1 MPAASSVRPSEVVIW
16 GSSRAPIRCGCC
28 PVTVSMRVMSSGDGF
43 RYLLKSVAVGDG
55 DRLLSTPLT
64 RYYTEEGTPPG
75 RWMGSGLGALGDGHL
90 AAGDRVSEVQLQL
103 LIGTGHD
110 PVTTAPLGRPYPVF
124 RSVANRGAERVA
136 ALGPAL
142 VGEARTRAETAIEEE
157 ERARGG
163 RRAVAGYDFTFSV
176 PKSASALW
184 AVADA
189 RTQAEIVE
197 AHHASVADVLA
208 FMERELASTR
218 VGVSAA
224 DGAVAQV
231 AVSGLIAAAFDH
243 FDSRAGDPHL
253 HTHVVVS
260 NKVNTAMDER
270 WRSLDGRPL
279 HAATVALSELHEAVF
294 ADRLSRV
301 LGVEWEQR
309 ARGRDRNPGW
319 SIAAVPEALVGE
331 FSSRSRHIEVEK
343 DRLIAAYVTAH
354 GRQPSR
360 ATIIRLRQQATLST
374 RPDKVIRSLADLTC
388 DWRTRATAVLGRD
401 ATDWASGVARAP
413 GAVSQIVAGDVS
425 PEARTALSESVVEV
439 VGEKRST
446 WRRWNLYAEAVRQ
459 TRGWSFTSTAER
471 ETLLAG
477 VVEAAEQ
484 ASLRLTPP
492 EIASTPELY
501 RRPDGTSCFRPRYST
516 VYSSQ
521 ALLAAEDRLL
531 HYGHDQRA
539 PTISAAAIENTMRSR
554 RSVEVRLGEDQR
566 SALTAVG
573 TSGRVLDVLV
583 GPAGAGKTTA
593 MRGLRRAWE
602 SQHGPGSVVGFAPS
616 AAAAQVLADDLEI
629 ETENLSMWRQR
640 HRTTGHSFVAG
651 QLVIVDEASLAGTSM
666 LDRIAQAVSEA
677 GAKLLLVGD
686 FAQLQAVDA
695 GGAFAMLVNDRED
708 TPELTDIRRFRNQ
721 WEGPASLDLRNG
733 RDEAIDTYVDHDR
746 VRGGTTEEMTQAAY
760 ASWSRDRAAGL
771 ATMLIS
777 DRGETVTELNRR
789 ARADLVLQGLVDASR
804 EVPLHDGSHA
814 SPGDVIITRRNDRR
828 LRSGRDW
835 VRNGDRWE
843 VTSIHADQAVTI
855 RRPGRR
861 WGGRVVLP
869 AEYVAEHVELGYAIT
884 AHRAQGSTV
893 DTAHVLVDPS
903 TTREQLYV
911 GLTRGRTSN
920 IAYVATDR
928 PDDAHSTRNPA
939 IAPNATPRSVL
950 VGVLRHVG
958 AELSAHETVSTEQ
971 EAWTSI
977 AQLAAEYETIAA
989 AAQHDRWAALVHRS
1003 GLTASEAQ
1011 GAIASEAF
1019 GPLTTELRR
1028 AEAHHH
1034 DVGRLLPR
1042 LVAARGF
1049 NDAQDIAAVLRTRLI
1064 RATAEATGS
1073 ARARRTPRLI
1083 VGLIPEAVG
1092 PMTPEMAE
1100 ALVQRRQLLEH
1111 RATLLTD
1118 AALSNREPWAIAI
1131 GRQPLERAKASVWSD
1146 ALRTVAAYRD
1156 RYGIT
1161 GSTPLG
1167 ALATTTAQDGDAAHA
1182 LKAIAL
1188 ARRLTSSGGTTP
1200 SAPPRVSTLGLSRT
1214 FI

>member
-1 MPAASSVRPSEVVIW
+1 MPAVTSAHPSDVVIR
-16 GSSRAPIRCGCC
+16 GSSRAPLWCGCC

-75 RWMGSGLGALGDGHL
+75 RWMGSGMGALGDGQL
-90 AAGDRVSEVQLQL
+90 AAGDRVLEVQLQL

-110 PVTTAPLGRPYPVF
+110 PETAAPLGRPYPVF
-124 RSVANRGAERVA
+124 RSVADRVAERVA
-136 ALGPAL
+136 AINPAL
-142 VGEARTRAETAIEEE
+142 TGEARTRSEAAIEVE

-163 RRAVAGYDFTFSV
+163 RRAVAGFDFTFSV
-176 PKSASALW
+176 PKSASVLW
-184 AVADA
+184 AVVDA
-189 RTQAEIVE
+189 RTQAAIVE

-208 FMERELASTR
+208 FMERELAATR
-218 VGVSAA
+218 VGVSAV

-260 NKVNTAMDER
+260 NKVNTVMDER

-343 DRLIAAYVTAH
+343 DRLIAAYVMTH

-360 ATIIRLRQQATLST
+360 PQIIRLRQQATLST
-374 RPDKVIRSLADLTC
+374 RPDKVIRSLADLTG
-388 DWRTRATAVLGRD
+388 DWRTRATAVIGRN
-401 ATDWASGVARAP
+401 ATDWASGVVRAP
-413 GAVSQIVAGDVS
+413 GAVSQIAACDVS
-425 PEARTALSESVVEV
+425 PETRTALAESVVEV

-459 TRGWSFTSTAER
+459 TRAWSFASTTER
-471 ETLLAG
+471 ETLLARI
-477 VVEAAEQ
+477 VDAAER
-484 ASLRLTPP
+484 ASFRLTPP
-492 EIASTPELY
+492 EVASTPEMY

-516 VYSSQ
+516 VFSSE
-521 ALLAAEDRLL
+521 ALLAAEDRLRQ
-531 HYGHDQRA
+531 HGRDQRA
-539 PTISAAAIENTMRSR
+539 PTIPAAAVERVMRGR
-554 RSVEVRLGEDQR
+554 RAGEVRLGEDQR
-566 SALTAVG
+566 FALTAVA
-573 TSGRVLDVLV
+573 TSRRVLDVLV

-602 SQHGPGSVVGFAPS
+602 SQHGPGSVVGLAPS

-629 ETENLSMWRQR
+629 ETENLAMWWQR

-651 QLVIVDEASLAGTSM
+651 QLVIVDEASLAGTPM
-666 LDRIAQAVSEA
+666 LDRIAHAASEA

-686 FAQLQAVDA
+686 FAQLQAVEA
-695 GGAFAMLVNDRED
+695 GGAFAMLVNDRD
-708 TPELTDIRRFRNQ
+708 DAPELTDIRRFRSQ
-721 WEGPASLDLRNG
+721 WEGSASLDLRHG
-733 RDEAIDTYVDHDR
+733 RDEAIDAYVDHDR
-746 VRGGTTEEMTQAAY
+746 VCGGNTEEMAQGAY
-760 ASWSRDRAAGL
+760 AAWARDRTAGL
-771 ATMLIS
+771 ETVLIS

-920 IAYVATDR
+920 IAYVATDH
-928 PDDAHSTRNPA
+928 PDDAHTTRNPA
-939 IAPNATPRSVL
+939 IAPNATARSVL
-950 VGVLRHVG
+950 AGVLRHVG
-958 AELSAHETVSTEQ
+958 AERSAYERINSEQ
-971 EAWTSI
+971 QAWTSI

-989 AAQHDRWAALVHRS
+989 AAQHERWAALIHRS
-1003 GLTASEAQ
+1003 GLTPCEAD
-1011 GAIASEAF
+1011 ATVDSDAF
-1019 GPLTTELRR
+1019 GPLTAEFRR

-1034 DVGRLLPR
+1034 DLDRLLPR

-1049 NDAQDIAAVLRTRLI
+1049 DDADDIAAVLRARLI
-1064 RATAEATGS
+1064 RATTDTTGS
-1073 ARARRTPRLI
+1073 ARARKAPRLI
-1083 VGLIPEAVG
+1083 AGLIPEAAG
-1092 PMTPEMAE
+1092 PMTPEMTD
-1100 ALVQRRQLLEH
+1100 ALDRRSRLIEH
-1111 RATLLTD
+1111 RATALTE
-1118 AALSNREPWAIAI
+1118 AALATREPWVLALGSHPAE
-1131 GRQPLERAKASVWSD
+1131 PAKASNWRGH
-1146 ALRTVAAYRD
+1146 LRTVAAYRD
-1156 RYGIT
+1156 RYRVT
-1161 GSTPLG
+1161 GATPLG
-1167 ALATTTAQDGDAAHA
+1167 AEAISATQQLDALRARIAIEHAHRLASQVSKGAPTRNP
-1182 LKAIAL
+1182 L
-1188 ARRLTSSGGTTP
+1188 AP
-1200 SAPPRVSTLGLSRT
+1200 SRT
-1214 FI
+1214 VRVL

>member
-1 MPAASSVRPSEVVIW
+1 MPAVTPARPSDVVVR
-16 GSSRAPIRCGCC
+16 GSSCAPLLCGCC

-55 DRLLSTPLT
+55 GRLLSTPLT

-75 RWMGSGLGALGDGHL
+75 RWMGSGLGALGEGQL
-90 AAGDRVSEVQLQL
+90 AKGDRVSEVQLQL

-110 PVTTAPLGRPYPVF
+110 PVTAAPLGRPYPVF
-124 RSVANRGAERVA
+124 RSVTDRVAERVA
-136 ALGPAL
+136 ALEPAL
-142 VGEARTRAETAIEEE
+142 VGEARQRAETAIEVG

-176 PKSASALW
+176 PKSASVLW
-184 AVADA
+184 GVADA
-189 RTQAEIVE
+189 RTQAAIVE
-197 AHHASVADVLA
+197 AHHGSVADVLA

-260 NKVNTAMDER
+260 NKVSTVMDER

-301 LGVEWEQR
+301 LGVGWEQR

-343 DRLIAAYVTAH
+343 DRLIAAYLTAH
-354 GRQPSR
+354 WRQPSR

-374 RPDKVIRSLADLTC
+374 RPDKVIRSLADLTGG
-388 DWRTRATAVLGRD
+388 WRTRATAVLGRE
-401 ATDWASGVARAP
+401 ATDWASGVVRAA
-413 GAVSQIVAGDVS
+413 GAVSQIAAEDVS
-425 PEARTALSESVVEV
+425 PEARTALAESVVEV

-459 TRGWSFTSTAER
+459 TRGWSFVSTAER

-477 VVEAAEQ
+477 VVEAAEH

-492 EIASTPELY
+492 EMASTPELY
-501 RRPDGTSCFRPRYST
+501 RRADGTSCFRPRYST
-516 VYSSQ
+516 VYSSE

-531 HYGHDQRA
+531 QRGRDRRA
-539 PTISAAAIENTMRSR
+539 PTIEAAAIENVMRG
-554 RSVEVRLGEDQR
+554 RSASVRLGEDQR
-566 SALTAVG
+566 SALTAVA

-602 SQHGPGSVVGFAPS
+602 SQYGPGSVEGFAPS

-629 ETENLSMWRQR
+629 ETENMSMWWQR

-651 QLVIVDEASLAGTSM
+651 QLVIVDEASLGGTSM
-666 LDRIAQAVSEA
+666 LDRIAHAASEA

-708 TPELTDIRRFRNQ
+708 APELTDIRRFRNQ
-721 WEGPASLDLRNG
+721 WEGPASLDLRHG
-733 RDEAIDTYVDHDR
+733 RDEAIDAYVDHDR
-746 VRGGTTEEMTQAAY
+746 ICGGNTEEMTQGAY
-760 ASWSRDRAAGL
+760 AAWSRDRAAGL
-771 ATMLIS
+771 STVLIT

-869 AEYVAEHVELGYAIT
+869 AGYVAEHVELGYAIT

-911 GLTRGRTSN
+911 GLTRGRSSN
-920 IAYVATDR
+920 VAYVATDR
-928 PDDAHSTRNPA
+928 PDDAHTTRNPA
-939 IAPNATPRSVL
+939 VAPDATAR
-950 VGVLRHVG
+950 GVLAGVFRHAG
-958 AELSAHETVSTEQ
+958 AEPSAHETIAAEQ
-971 EAWTSI
+971 QAWTSI

-989 AAQHDRWAALVHRS
+989 AAQHDRWAALIHRS
-1003 GLTASEAQ
+1003 GLTASEAEV
-1011 GAIASEAF
+1011 AVASDAF
-1019 GPLTTELRR
+1019 GPLTAELRR

-1034 DVGRLLPR
+1034 NVGLLLPR

-1049 NDAQDIAAVLRTRLI
+1049 NDADDIAAVLRTRLI
-1064 RATAEATGS
+1064 RATAVATGS

-1083 VGLIPEAVG
+1083 VGIIPEAGG
-1092 PMTPEMAE
+1092 PMGADMAE
-1100 ALVQRRQLLEH
+1100 ALQQRRGLIEQ
-1111 RATLLTD
+1111 RAHVLTETARSD
-1118 AALSNREPWAIAI
+1118 REPWVVAMGPEPRDPA
-1131 GRQPLERAKASVWSD
+1131 RASAWR
-1146 ALRTVAAYRD
+1146 ALVRIVAAYRD

-1161 GSTPLG
+1161 GERPLG
-1167 ALATTTAQDGDAAHA
+1167 GEAITTAQQLDASRARMAIEHA
-1182 LKAIAL
+1182 CRL
-1188 ARRLTSSGGTTP
+1188 AAEVGSDASTPGECAPRRSGLT
-1200 SAPPRVSTLGLSRT
+1200 R
-1214 FI
+1214 

>member
-1 MPAASSVRPSEVVIW
+1 MPAVTSARPSGVVIL
-16 GSSRAPIRCGCC
+16 GSSCAPLWCGWCQ
-28 PVTVSMRVMSSGDGF
+28 VTVSMRVMSSGDGF

-75 RWMGSGLGALGDGHL
+75 RWLGSGLGALGDGQL

-110 PVTTAPLGRPYPVF
+110 PVTAVPLGRPYPVF
-124 RSVANRGAERVA
+124 RSVADRVA
-136 ALGPAL
+136 ECVAKLDPAL
-142 VGEARTRAETAIEEE
+142 VGEARTRAEAAIEVE

-176 PKSASALW
+176 PKSASVIW

-231 AVSGLIAAAFDH
+231 AVCGLIAAAFDH

-260 NKVNTAMDER
+260 NKVNTVMDER

-279 HAATVALSELHEAVF
+279 HAATVALSEFHEAVF

-301 LGVEWEQR
+301 LDVRWEQR

-319 SIAAVPEALVGE
+319 SMAAVPEALVGE

-374 RPDKVIRSLADLTC
+374 RPDKLIRSLADLTG
-388 DWRTRATAVLGRD
+388 DWRTRATAVLGRE
-401 ATDWASGVARAP
+401 ATDWASGVVRAP
-413 GAVSQIVAGDVS
+413 GAMSQIMAGDVS
-425 PEARTALSESVVEV
+425 SEARTALAESVVGV

-459 TRGWSFTSTAER
+459 TRGWSFVSTAER

-477 VVEAAEQ
+477 VVEAAEH

-492 EIASTPELY
+492 EMSPTPGLY

-516 VYSSQ
+516 VYSSE
-521 ALLAAEDRLL
+521 AFLAAEDRLL
-531 HYGHDQRA
+531 QHGRDQRA
-539 PTISAAAIENTMRSR
+539 PTISAAAVENVMRSR
-554 RSVEVRLGEDQR
+554 RPAEVRLGEDQR
-566 SALTAVG
+566 SALTAVA

-602 SQHGPGSVVGFAPS
+602 SEHGPGSVVGFAPS

-629 ETENLSMWRQR
+629 ETENLSMWWQR
-640 HRTTGHSFVAG
+640 HRTNGHSFVAG
-651 QLVIVDEASLAGTSM
+651 QLVIVDEASLAGTPM
-666 LDRIAQAVSEA
+666 LDRIAHVASEA
-677 GAKLLLVGD
+677 DAKLLLVGD

-708 TPELTDIRRFRNQ
+708 APELTDIRRFRNR
-721 WEGPASLDLRNG
+721 WEGPATLALRNG
-733 RDEAIDTYVDHDR
+733 RDEAIDAYVEHDR
-746 VRGGTTEEMTQAAY
+746 VRGGAIEEMTQAAY
-760 ASWSRDRAAGL
+760 AAWSRDRAAGL
-771 ATMLIS
+771 ATVLIS

-789 ARADLVLQGLVDASR
+789 ARADLVLQGSVDASR
-804 EVPLHDGSHA
+804 EVSLHDGSHA

-835 VRNGDRWE
+835 VRNGGRWE
-843 VTSIHADQAVTI
+843 VTSIHADRAVTI

-869 AEYVAEHVELGYAIT
+869 AGYAAEHVELGYAIT

-911 GLTRGRTSN
+911 GLTRGRSSN

-928 PDDAHSTRNPA
+928 PDDAHTTRNPA
-939 IAPNATPRSVL
+939 VAPGATAQGVL
-950 VGVLRHVG
+950 AGVLRHVG
-958 AELSAHETVSTEQ
+958 AERSAHETINAEQ
-971 EAWTSI
+971 QAWTSI

-989 AAQHDRWAALVHRS
+989 AAQHDRWAVLIHRS
-1003 GLTASEAQ
+1003 GLTAREAEA
-1011 GAIASEAF
+1011 AIASEAF
-1019 GPLTTELRR
+1019 GPLTAELRR

-1034 DVGRLLPR
+1034 DLDRLVPR

-1049 NDAQDIAAVLRTRLI
+1049 NDADDIAAVLRTRLI
-1064 RATAEATGS
+1064 RATAVATGS

-1083 VGLIPEAVG
+1083 VGIIPEAGG
-1092 PMTPEMAE
+1092 PMAADMAE
-1100 ALVQRRQLLEH
+1100 ALQQRRGLIEQ
-1111 RATLLTD
+1111 RAHVITETARSD
-1118 AALSNREPWAIAI
+1118 REPWVVAMGPEPRDPA
-1131 GRQPLERAKASVWSD
+1131 RASAWR
-1146 ALRTVAAYRD
+1146 ALVRTVAAYRD

-1161 GSTPLG
+1161 GGRPLG
-1167 ALATTTAQDGDAAHA
+1167 GEAITTAQQLDASRARMAIEHA
-1182 LKAIAL
+1182 CRL
-1188 ARRLTSSGGTTP
+1188 AAEVGSDASTPGECAPRRGGLT
-1200 SAPPRVSTLGLSRT
+1200 R
-1214 FI
+1214 